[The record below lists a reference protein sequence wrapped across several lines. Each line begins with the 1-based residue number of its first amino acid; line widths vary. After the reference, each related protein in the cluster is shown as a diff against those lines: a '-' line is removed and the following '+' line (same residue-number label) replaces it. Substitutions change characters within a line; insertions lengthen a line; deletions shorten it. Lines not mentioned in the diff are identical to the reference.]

1 MRISIVAEERL
12 RRLVSSL
19 ERALCEQGA
28 QVNSLLV
35 QPVTSMSKVD
45 RRFSV
50 ERFLHQANEL
60 SARLIVLSPSL
71 LRQAD
76 IQRLQA
82 MGDKPLIW
90 VEEPARDL
98 NKYLTEGM
106 GLETILVN
114 CLSAVEFEGWDNRCQ
129 VFPWWERDE
138 DLAALCSRAGD
149 SERGLAYIGHLDIPR
164 KRQRYFEL
172 ARFPYNV
179 AVYGNTAP
187 DYLRIGNGNLD
198 RPEDWNQV
206 KEGSNAVLLDLD
218 MLGGDPVLSSPFIF
232 AIELGLPFF
241 VTGATGKESLPP
253 GVTAVSDLR
262 DIAAFFESAGN
273 ELIPGGSPLNERSS
287 FAASVRAEQL
297 LKLLKTP
304 ARDTDDNEIIGRAP
318 NLVEGNCLE
327 SFHVGKGEHRKR
339 SLALIGTGFGRE
351 SSRIVAIK
359 RSLEM
364 IGHDLLFFE
373 AEGISGLLQRDSKK
387 VCQYQI
393 NVSPLLDELTSND
406 VDLVVFAGIN
416 ARLTDASKQ
425 LLDDSDIQTIFVDDT
440 FSRWGEHLAQLSLS
454 FDAVFTS
461 SAHRVKCAQ
470 MVGFPNVHYLPHFVN
485 PDFMKAL
492 SSVSEKHGIVKVRR
506 SIEREYELA
515 SGLGVDSANIPDP
528 NIHHFQHLL
537 ELSLSELAETLS
549 CETLLLS
556 HEGHLPNPAIHELMP
571 YAWLA
576 AEEVYFPRNSDTD
589 EVEPYASGST
599 WVREIGELSKKLR
612 NVKPRGKQSVPW
624 SAAITDGPAQMKRV
638 IELPKDNRPGALQR
652 KGAMVTYPVEP
663 PAGYSGPLAVL
674 VEAPELSRSAF
685 NWVVSLNCDGLT
697 SGEIE
702 LDPGVQFLITDYS
715 ATNPIKLTVKYVG
728 SNLCAPLAVPTMAV
742 EISPAAVWVGDGA
755 LRKILSR
762 KVQFVTGNTHSA
774 NRTK

>member
-19 ERALCEQGA
+19 ERALREQGA

-60 SARLIVLSPSL
+60 SAKLLVLSPSL
-71 LRQAD
+71 LHQAD
-76 IQRLQA
+76 IHRLQA
-82 MGDKPLIW
+82 MGNTPLIW
-90 VEEPARDL
+90 VEEPTRDL
-98 NKYLTEGM
+98 NKYLSEGLA
-106 GLETILVN
+106 LETILVN
-114 CLSAVEFEGWDNRCQ
+114 CLSADELEGWDNRCQ
-129 VFPWWERDE
+129 VFSWWERDKN
-138 DLAALCSRAGD
+138 LAALASFSGNSAK
-149 SERGLAYIGHLDIPR
+149 GLAYIGHLDTPR

-172 ARFPYNV
+172 VGFPYNV

-187 DYLRIGNGNLD
+187 DYLRIGSGNLD

-206 KEGSNAVLLDLD
+206 MEGSNAVLLDLD

-232 AIELGLPFF
+232 ATELGLPFF

-253 GVTAVSDLR
+253 GVTAISDLR
-262 DIAAFFESAGN
+262 ELVAFFESTGD
-273 ELIPGGSPLNERSS
+273 ELIPGGSPLNERSP
-287 FAASVRAEQL
+287 FAASVRAEEL
-297 LKLLKTP
+297 LKLLG
-304 ARDTDDNEIIGRAP
+304 AVIRDTGDNEI
-318 NLVEGNCLE
+318 VEQASNSAGFNFFE
-327 SFHVGKGEHRKR
+327 GIQAATGENRKR
-339 SLALIGTGFGRE
+339 SLALVGTGFGRE

-364 IGHDLLFFE
+364 IGHDLLTFD

-393 NVSPLLDELTSND
+393 NVSPVLDELTSND

-425 LLDDSDIQTIFVDDT
+425 LLDDLGIQTICIDDT

-454 FDAVFTS
+454 FDAVLTS

-492 SSVSEKHGIVKVRR
+492 SSVSGKHGIVKVRR

-515 SGLGVDSANIPDP
+515 PGLGVDSANIPDS

-556 HEGHLPNPAIHELMP
+556 HEGHLANPAIHELMP

-576 AEEVYFPRNSDTD
+576 AEEVYFPRNSETD

-599 WVREIGELSKKLR
+599 WVREIGELSKKLQHF
-612 NVKPRGKQSVPW
+612 KPRGKASVPW
-624 SAAITDGPAQMKRV
+624 STSITDGPAQMKRV
-638 IELPKDNRPGALQR
+638 IELPKDYRPGALQR
-652 KGAMVTYPVEP
+652 KGAMFNHPVEP

-674 VEAPELSRSAF
+674 VEAPELDRSAF
-685 NWVVSLNCDGLT
+685 GWVVSLNCDGLT
-697 SGEIE
+697 SDEVE
-702 LDPGVQFLITDYS
+702 LDPGVLFLITDYS

-728 SNLCAPLAVPTMAV
+728 PNLCAPLAVPTLTV
-742 EISPAAVWVGDGA
+742 QISPAAVWVGDGA
-755 LRKILSR
+755 LRRILSR
-762 KVQFVTGNTHSA
+762 KVKSVSGDIHSA
-774 NRTK
+774 AQTY

>member
-19 ERALCEQGA
+19 ERALREQGA

-35 QPVTSMSKVD
+35 QPVTSMSEVD

-98 NKYLTEGM
+98 NKYLSEWM
-106 GLETILVN
+106 GLEAVLVN
-114 CLSAVEFEGWDNRCQ
+114 CLSSVEFEGWDNRCQ

-138 DLAALCSRAGD
+138 DLAALCSLAGD
-149 SERGLAYIGHLDIPR
+149 SGRGLAYVGHLDIPR

-172 ARFPYNV
+172 AGFPYNV

-218 MLGGDPVLSSPFIF
+218 VLGGDPVLSSPFIF
-232 AIELGLPFF
+232 ATELGLPFF
-241 VTGATGKESLPP
+241 VTGATGRESLPP
-253 GVTAVSDLR
+253 GVTAISDLR
-262 DIAAFFESAGN
+262 DIAEFFESSGN
-273 ELIPGGSPLNERSS
+273 EMIAGGSPLTERST

-297 LKLLKTP
+297 LKLLETS

-318 NLVEGNCLE
+318 DLVGGNCFEGLHFGE
-327 SFHVGKGEHRKR
+327 GEHRKR

-351 SSRIVAIK
+351 SSRIAAIK

-364 IGHDLLFFE
+364 IGHDLLSVD

-387 VCQYQI
+387 VCRYQI
-393 NVSPLLDELTSND
+393 NVSPLLDELTSSG
-406 VDLVVFAGIN
+406 VDLIVFAGIN

-425 LLDDSDIQTIFVDDT
+425 LLDDSDIQTICVDDT

-485 PDFMKAL
+485 PDFMRAL
-492 SSVSEKHGIVKVRR
+492 SSVSERHGIVKVRR

-515 SGLGVDSANIPDP
+515 PGLGVDSANILDS

-556 HEGHLPNPAIHELMP
+556 HEGHLANPAIHELMP

-599 WVREIGELSKKLR
+599 WVREIGELSKKFR

-624 SAAITDGPAQMKRV
+624 SAGITDGPAQMKRV
-638 IELPKDNRPGALQR
+638 IEFPKDNRPRALQR

-674 VEAPELSRSAF
+674 VEAPELDRSAF

-697 SGEIE
+697 SGEVE
-702 LDPGVQFLITDYS
+702 LDPGVQFLITNYS
-715 ATNPIKLTVKYVG
+715 DTNPIKLTVKYVG
-728 SNLCAPLAVPTMAV
+728 LNVCAPLAVPTIAIEV
-742 EISPAAVWVGDGA
+742 SPATVWVGDGA
-755 LRKILSR
+755 LRKILAR
-762 KVQFVTGNTHSA
+762 KVKFVTGHTHSA
-774 NRTK
+774 NRTN